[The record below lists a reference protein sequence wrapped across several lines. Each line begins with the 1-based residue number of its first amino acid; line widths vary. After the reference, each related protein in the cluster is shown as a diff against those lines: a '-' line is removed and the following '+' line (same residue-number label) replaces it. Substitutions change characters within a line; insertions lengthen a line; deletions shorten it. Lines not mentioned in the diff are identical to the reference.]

1 MVLDLTFKSLIHF
14 ELNVSGIRRWSPFIF
29 LHVFVQFSQH
39 HLLNKLSL
47 AHCICCFLCQI
58 LIDYKGVSL
67 FLGSLSC
74 STDLCVCFYASTM
87 LFWLL
92 WPFSI
97 FDIRKHDS
105 SNFVLLSCDSCCYA
119 GPFVVSCKFLKCLFF
134 FVKYVIGI
142 LMAIALSLQ
151 SGLGSMDVLVMSILP
166 IHEHGMCFHLC
177 IFFYFFIQCPII
189 FQVQYFTSL
198 VAFIPQYFILFVA
211 IMNGTVF
218 LISLSVHY

>member
-1 MVLDLTFKSLIHF
+1 M
-14 ELNVSGIRRWSPFIF
+14 
-29 LHVFVQFSQH
+29 
-39 HLLNKLSL
+39 
-47 AHCICCFLCQI
+47 
-58 LIDYKGVSL
+58 
-67 FLGSLSC
+67 
-74 STDLCVCFYASTM
+74 
-87 LFWLL
+87 
-92 WPFSI
+92 
-97 FDIRKHDS
+97 
-105 SNFVLLSCDSCCYA
+105 
-119 GPFVVSCKFLKCLFF
+119 VSCKFLKCLFF

-211 IMNGTVF
+211 IMNGIVF
-218 LISLSVHY
+218 LISLSVSSLLAYKMQLISAY